1 MASAAGGK
9 VAWLDG
15 SSAGLPHPATL
26 ENTIDSTIT
35 RFKIYYL
42 IRRSGKGADHII
54 EFARDSQAEWTS
66 ILILHLVILRHVG
79 RCHGLCKQKLRATDI
94 QRNAS
99 DRGGPWNIK
108 NLGSSLAGCG
118 TRV

>member
-26 ENTIDSTIT
+26 ENTIDSTNR
-35 RFKIYYL
+35 RFKSYYL

-54 EFARDSQAEWTS
+54 EFARDSQAEWIST
-66 ILILHLVILRHVG
+66 LIFHLVILRHVG
-79 RCHGLCKQKLRATDI
+79 RCDGLRKQKLRAAEI
-94 QRNAS
+94 ERNAP

-108 NLGSSLAGCG
+108 NL
-118 TRV
+118 